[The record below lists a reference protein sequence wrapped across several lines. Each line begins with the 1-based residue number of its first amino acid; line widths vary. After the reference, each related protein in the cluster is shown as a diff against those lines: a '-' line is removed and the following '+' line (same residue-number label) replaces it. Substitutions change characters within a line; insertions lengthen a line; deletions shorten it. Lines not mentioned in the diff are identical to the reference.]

1 MMLLST
7 TITIDNQTLTKK
19 NFESL
24 YWKKKLKQFQMLLK
38 IIYYL
43 HIELL
48 EVGIEEPPT
57 MCIEKKSQDG
67 KRNDK

>member
-24 YWKKKLKQFQMLLK
+24 YWKKKLKQFQMLSK

-48 EVGIEEPPT
+48 EVGIE
-57 MCIEKKSQDG
+57 
-67 KRNDK
+67 

>member
-1 MMLLST
+1 LE
-7 TITIDNQTLTKK
+7 TKIETVS
-19 NFESL
+19 NVS
-24 YWKKKLKQFQMLLK
+24 K

>member
-1 MMLLST
+1 
-7 TITIDNQTLTKK
+7 
-19 NFESL
+19 
-24 YWKKKLKQFQMLLK
+24 MLLK

-48 EVGIEEPPT
+48 EVGIEEPST

>member
-7 TITIDNQTLTKK
+7 TITIGNQTLTKK

-48 EVGIEEPPT
+48 EVGIEEPST

>member
-1 MMLLST
+1 M
-7 TITIDNQTLTKK
+7 KK

-24 YWKKKLKQFQMLLK
+24 YWKFFLKQFQMLLK

-48 EVGIEEPPT
+48 EVGIEELPT